1 MFPSPRVAP
10 AAALLLLAGPS
21 TPSLRGILLA
31 LLKLLLSAVARRK
44 GELTVANL
52 SASSSGA
59 MTPAVVTQHQHQEIS
74 FGEGNG
80 SGS

>member
-52 SASSSGA
+52 SSSSGA
-59 MTPAVVTQHQHQEIS
+59 MTPVVVTQHQEVS

-80 SGS
+80 SGIAS

>member
-52 SASSSGA
+52 SSSGA
-59 MTPAVVTQHQHQEIS
+59 MTPVVVTQHQEVS

-80 SGS
+80 SGIAS

>member
-10 AAALLLLAGPS
+10 ATALLLLAGPS

-44 GELTVANL
+44 GDLTAANL
-52 SASSSGA
+52 STSSSGA
-59 MTPAVVTQHQHQEIS
+59 MTPVVVTRQQEVCY
-74 FGEGNG
+74 GEGNRG
-80 SGS
+80 TTS

>member
-10 AAALLLLAGPS
+10 AALLLLAGPS

-44 GELTVANL
+44 GELTVA
-52 SASSSGA
+52 STSSSGA
-59 MTPAVVTQHQHQEIS
+59 MTPVVVAHQEVS

-80 SGS
+80 GS